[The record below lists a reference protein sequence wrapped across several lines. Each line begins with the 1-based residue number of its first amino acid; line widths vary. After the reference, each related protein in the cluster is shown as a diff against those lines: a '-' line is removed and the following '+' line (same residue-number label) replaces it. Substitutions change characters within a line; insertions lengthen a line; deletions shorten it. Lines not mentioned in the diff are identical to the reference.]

1 MKLLLFYTSQK
12 HEFMHSVRNV
22 ATQAQTNVFVC
33 LTLLCF
39 IYKSKVSKFYVQ
51 TFDFQVSLN
60 TLSKAKAI
68 ILNAI
73 MLNIYDHFN
82 FFRVVSSCSSS
93 MLI

>member
-1 MKLLLFYTSQK
+1 MS
-12 HEFMHSVRNV
+12 M
-22 ATQAQTNVFVC
+22 
-33 LTLLCF
+33 
-39 IYKSKVSKFYVQ
+39 Q

-68 ILNAI
+68 ILNGI

>member
-1 MKLLLFYTSQK
+1 MS
-12 HEFMHSVRNV
+12 M
-22 ATQAQTNVFVC
+22 
-33 LTLLCF
+33 
-39 IYKSKVSKFYVQ
+39 Q

-82 FFRVVSSCSSS
+82 FFPVVSSCFSS